1 MNRRS
6 LLQGATMIRACRPD
20 ERDRIFTIVNAAAE
34 VYRGA
39 IPADCWHEPYM
50 SREELEREIA
60 AGVEFSGYEEDGEL
74 IGVMGIEHVKDVDL
88 IRHAYVLPGNQGKG
102 IGTKLLGHL
111 EKTSSRPI
119 LIGTWRDAVWAIEFY
134 ERHGYQLVP
143 EESKEPLLRKY
154 WRIPDRQVET
164 SVVLE
169 QRPAL

>member
-1 MNRRS
+1 
-6 LLQGATMIRACRPD
+6 
-20 ERDRIFTIVNAAAE
+20 
-34 VYRGA
+34 
-39 IPADCWHEPYM
+39 M

-60 AGVEFSGYEEDGEL
+60 AGVEFSGYEENGEL
-74 IGVMGIEHVKDVDL
+74 VGVMGIEHVKDVDL

-102 IGTKLLGHL
+102 IGTKLLTHL
-111 EKTSSRPI
+111 EKTSSRPV

-143 EESKEPLLRKY
+143 EERKEPLLRKY

>member
-1 MNRRS
+1 
-6 LLQGATMIRACRPD
+6 
-20 ERDRIFTIVNAAAE
+20 
-34 VYRGA
+34 
-39 IPADCWHEPYM
+39 M

-60 AGVEFSGYEEDGEL
+60 AGVEFSGYEENGEL
-74 IGVMGIEHVKDVDL
+74 VGVMGIEHVKDVDL

-102 IGTKLLGHL
+102 IGTKLLAHL
-111 EKTSSRPI
+111 EKTSSRPV

-143 EESKEPLLRKY
+143 EERKEPLLRKY

>member
-1 MNRRS
+1 
-6 LLQGATMIRACRPD
+6 MIRACRPD

-34 VYRGA
+34 AYRGA

-50 SREELEREIA
+50 SLEELDREIA
-60 AGVEFSGYEEDGEL
+60 AGVEFSGYETDGEL

-88 IRHAYVLPGNQGKG
+88 IRHAYVMPGNQGKG
-102 IGTKLLGHL
+102 IGTQLLAHL

-134 ERHGYQLVP
+134 ERHGYRLVP
-143 EESKEPLLRKY
+143 EEKKEQLLRRY

-169 QRPAL
+169 QRPRL